1 MEPTLNQEQLASEP
15 QAGGPADSKAPVDP
29 SDRFRRDDIW
39 AGIAAAAVVLPQ
51 AMAFGVALVSPA
63 GVEPATGAFAGL
75 GAAAALCL
83 ASGVAGG
90 TRGLISAPTGPTLV
104 LLSGAAA
111 QLATLGLGG
120 SDLLAGLA
128 FVVILAGLF
137 QMLIALTGGGRL
149 IKFIPYTVVAGFMT
163 GSAILML
170 LSQLRSLTGEGA
182 AINWGLWRWL
192 PLLTAALTLALV
204 RFVPRWVPY
213 LPGTIA
219 GLVGGTL
226 FFQLAAG
233 LSPHGIP
240 DGWVVG
246 ALPGVEAFGLR
257 PTGTSLRALPWSTL
271 LLPAATLAV
280 LASLDTLL
288 TSVIADVRTGA
299 RHDARRE
306 LLGQGGGHVLSG
318 LLGGMAGAGTTAATL
333 VAVRTGGR
341 RWAGVSAGLGFV
353 ALLVVG
359 GPVGTLLPI
368 SALAGIVLHV
378 AIGMVERDILAW
390 ARRRRTR
397 ADAVIALLVTAVT
410 VGYDLMLAVGVGV
423 AIAVVLFV
431 RAQVRTPVI
440 HRRSTAIERRSVRVR
455 ADAQRALLDRHGDRI
470 VLYELRGNLFFATAE
485 QLFSELAPDLDR
497 PAWIILHLR
506 RVHQVDLTGIKLLQ
520 QIANR
525 LDEHGGEL
533 VFCEVHRGAG
543 LGHKVKKTLRKVS
556 PTHVVEVRTFNG
568 SDEALEYAEDALLAE
583 QGVAPPDGDRRVGL
597 EQTDLCRAM
606 SPEQIESFSRMLQSR
621 VVKAGEKVFSAGDE
635 GEELYIVAAG
645 EIDLLL
651 PTTAHHHKRLA
662 KCGPGTLFGEIAFLE
677 PGTRTAD
684 AVAVSDSELLSLR
697 RPTFTRLADER
708 PDTARAVLAALARI
722 QSERLRWAA
731 REIGRLAEW

>member
-1 MEPTLNQEQLASEP
+1 VP
-15 QAGGPADSKAPVDP
+15 AGP
-29 SDRFRRDDIW
+29 SDRLRRDDVW

-51 AMAFGVALVSPA
+51 AMAFGVALLSPA
-63 GVEPATGAFAGL
+63 GVEAATGAFAGL
-75 GAAAALCL
+75 VAAAALCL
-83 ASGVAGG
+83 ASGLAGG
-90 TRGLISAPTGPTLV
+90 TRALISAPTGPTLV

-111 QLATLGLGG
+111 QLTMAGLPG
-120 SDLLAGLA
+120 SALLAGLTV
-128 FVVILAGLF
+128 VVILTGLF
-137 QMLIALTGGGRL
+137 QMLIGLTGGGRL

-163 GSAILML
+163 GSAILMV
-170 LSQLRSLTGEGA
+170 LSQLGPLAGEGA
-182 AINWGLWRWL
+182 APSGEAWRWL

-204 RFVPRWVPY
+204 RLVPRWIPAV
-213 LPGTIA
+213 PGTIA

-226 FFQLAAG
+226 FFQLAAA

-246 ALPGVEAFGLR
+246 ALPGVEAFGFR
-257 PTGTSLRALPWSTL
+257 PTGASLRALPWGIL

-306 LLGQGGGHVLSG
+306 LLGQGGGHILSG

-341 RWAGVSAGLGFV
+341 RWAGACAGLSFAV
-353 ALLVVG
+353 LLAVG

-378 AIGMVERDILAW
+378 AIGMVERDIVAW

-397 ADAVIALLVTAVT
+397 ADAVIALL
-410 VGYDLMLAVGVGV
+410 
-423 AIAVVLFV
+423 AVVLFV
-431 RAQVRTPVI
+431 RAQVKTPVI

-455 ADAQRALLDRHGDRI
+455 ADAERALLDRHGDRI

-543 LGHKVKKTLRKVS
+543 LGHKVKKTLRKIS
-556 PTHVVEVRTFNG
+556 PAHVVEVRTFNG

-583 QGVAPPDGDRRVGL
+583 LGVAPWDRARRVGL
-597 EQTDLCRAM
+597 EETDLCRTM
-606 SPEQIESFSRMLQSR
+606 SPKEVESFSRMLQSR
-621 VVKAGEKVFSAGDE
+621 VVKAGDKVFSAGDE
-635 GEELYIVAAG
+635 GEELFIVAAG

-684 AVAVSDSELLSLR
+684 AVAVSDSELLTLL
-697 RPTFTRLADER
+697 RPTFQRLAEEH

>member
-1 MEPTLNQEQLASEP
+1 MNQKQVASDL
-15 QAGGPADSKAPVDP
+15 QTGGPSGGQVPAGPP
-29 SDRFRRDDIW
+29 GGLRRDDVW

-51 AMAFGVALVSPA
+51 AMAFGVALVGPA
-63 GVEPATGAFAGL
+63 GVDAATGAFAGL
-75 GAAAALCL
+75 VAAAALCL
-83 ASGVAGG
+83 ASGFAGG

-104 LLSGAAA
+104 LLAGAAS
-111 QLATLGLGG
+111 QLTAAGLPGPG
-120 SDLLAGLA
+120 VLAGLA
-128 FVVILAGLF
+128 VVVILTGLF

-163 GSAILML
+163 GSAILMV
-170 LSQLRSLTGEGA
+170 LSQLEPLAGEGA
-182 AINWGLWRWL
+182 APTWGPWRWL

-204 RFVPRWVPY
+204 RLVPRWIPAA
-213 LPGTIA
+213 PGTIA

-226 FFQLAAG
+226 FFQLAVT
-233 LSPHGIP
+233 LSPHDIP
-240 DGWVVG
+240 DSWVVG
-246 ALPGVEAFGLR
+246 ALPGVEAFGFR
-257 PTGTSLRALPWSTL
+257 ATGASLGALPWGIL

-306 LLGQGGGHVLSG
+306 LLGQGGGHIVSG

-341 RWAGVSAGLGFV
+341 RWPGVCAGLGLA
-353 ALLVVG
+353 ALLWVG

-378 AIGMVERDILAW
+378 AIGMVERDIVAW

-423 AIAVVLFV
+423 AIAIVLFV

-455 ADAQRALLDRHGDRI
+455 ADAERALIDRHGDRI

-485 QLFSELAPDLDR
+485 QLFSELAPDLNR
-497 PAWIILHLR
+497 PAWVILHLR

-525 LDEHGGEL
+525 LDDHGGEL

-543 LGHKVKKTLRKVS
+543 LGHKVKKTLQKIS
-556 PTHVVEVRTFNG
+556 PTHGGVEVRTFNG

-583 QGVAPPDGDRRVGL
+583 LGVAPPDGDRRVGL

-606 SPEQIESFSRMLQSR
+606 SPEQVETFSRVLQSR

-684 AVAVSDSELLSLR
+684 AVAVSDSELRTLR
-697 RPTFTRLADER
+697 RPIYQRLADEH
-708 PDTARAVLAALARI
+708 PETARAVLAALARI

>member
-1 MEPTLNQEQLASEP
+1 MPTSTCP
-15 QAGGPADSKAPVDP
+15 PADG
-29 SDRFRRDDIW
+29 DRLRPDDVW
-39 AGIAAAAVVLPQ
+39 AGIAAAIVVLPQ

-63 GVEPATGAFAGL
+63 GVEAATGAFAGL
-75 GAAAALCL
+75 VAAAALCL
-83 ASGVAGG
+83 ASGFAGG

-104 LLSGAAA
+104 LLSGTAS
-111 QLATLGLGG
+111 QLTA
-120 SDLLAGLA
+120 AGLPA
-128 FVVILAGLF
+128 SSLFAGLTVVVILTGLF
-137 QMLIALTGGGRL
+137 QMLIGLTGGGRL

-163 GSAILML
+163 GSAILMV
-170 LSQLRSLTGEGA
+170 LSQLRPLAGEGA
-182 AINWGLWRWL
+182 APTRGPWIWL
-192 PLLTAALTLALV
+192 PLLTAAVTLALV
-204 RFVPRWVPY
+204 RLVPRWIPAV
-213 LPGTIA
+213 PGTIA

-226 FFQLAAG
+226 FFQLAAA
-233 LSPHGIP
+233 LSPHGVP
-240 DGWVVG
+240 DSWVVG
-246 ALPGVEAFGLR
+246 ALPGIEAFGPG
-257 PTGTSLRALPWSTL
+257 PTGASLRALPWGAL

-306 LLGQGGGHVLSG
+306 LLGQGGGHILSG
-318 LLGGMAGAGTTAATL
+318 LLGGMAGAGTTGATL

-341 RWAGVSAGLGFV
+341 RWTGVSAGLGFV
-353 ALLVVG
+353 ALLSVG
-359 GPVGTLLPI
+359 GPVGAFLPI

-378 AIGMVERDILAW
+378 AVGMVERDIVAW

-423 AIAVVLFV
+423 AIAMVLFV

-440 HRRSTAIERRSVRVR
+440 HRRSTAIERHSVRVR
-455 ADAQRALLDRHGDRI
+455 ADAERALLDRHGHRI
-470 VLYELRGNLFFATAE
+470 VLYELRGSLFFATAE
-485 QLFSELAPDLDR
+485 QLFSELVPDLDR
-497 PAWIILHLR
+497 PAWVILHLR
-506 RVHQVDLTGIKLLQ
+506 RVHQVDLTGLKLLQ

-525 LDEHGGEL
+525 LDDHGGEL
-533 VFCEVHRGAG
+533 VFCEVHRGVG
-543 LGHKVKKTLRKVS
+543 LGHKVKKTLRKIMIS
-556 PTHVVEVRTFNG
+556 PTHVAVEVRTFNG

-583 QGVAPPDGDRRVGL
+583 LGVAPPDGDRRVGL

-606 SPEQIESFSRMLQSR
+606 SAEQIESFSRMLQSR
-621 VVKAGEKVFSAGDE
+621 VVKAGEKVFSADDE
-635 GEELYIVAAG
+635 GEELYIVVAG
-645 EIDLLL
+645 EIDVLL
-651 PTTAHHHKRLA
+651 PTTPHHHKRLA

-684 AVAVSDSELLSLR
+684 AVAVFDSELLTLR
-697 RPTFTRLADER
+697 RPVFKRLADEH

>member
-1 MEPTLNQEQLASEP
+1 MNQEQVASAP
-15 QAGGPADSKAPVDP
+15 QTGGDSGGAAPGDS
-29 SDRFRRDDIW
+29 SDRLGRNDVW

-63 GVEPATGAFAGL
+63 GIEPATGAFAGL

-83 ASGVAGG
+83 ASGFAGG
-90 TRGLISAPTGPTLV
+90 TRALISAPTGPTLV
-104 LLSGAAA
+104 LLSGAVA
-111 QLATLGLGG
+111 QLAAAGLGG
-120 SDLLAGLA
+120 SGLLGGLGV
-128 FVVILAGLF
+128 VVILTGLF
-137 QMLIALTGGGRL
+137 QILIGLTGGGRL

-163 GSAILML
+163 GSAILMV
-170 LSQLRSLTGEGA
+170 LSQLGPLAGEGA
-182 AINWGLWRWL
+182 ASNLGPWRWL
-192 PLLTAALTLALV
+192 PVLTAAVTLALV
-204 RFVPRWVPY
+204 RLVPRWISAV
-213 LPGTIA
+213 PGTIA

-226 FFQLAAG
+226 FFQLAAAV
-233 LSPHGIP
+233 SPHTVP

-246 ALPGVEAFGLR
+246 VLPGVESFGFR
-257 PTGTSLRALPWSTL
+257 PTGASLGVLPWAAL
-271 LLPAATLAV
+271 LLPAVTLAV

-306 LLGQGGGHVLSG
+306 LLGQGGGHILSG

-341 RWAGVSAGLGFV
+341 RWAGVCAGLGFLV
-353 ALLVVG
+353 LLSVG

-378 AIGMVERDILAW
+378 AIGMVERDIVAW

-397 ADAVIALLVTAVT
+397 ADAIIALLVTAVT

-431 RAQVRTPVI
+431 RAQVKTPVI

-455 ADAQRALLDRHGDRI
+455 ADAERALLDRHGDRI

-485 QLFSELAPDLDR
+485 QVFSELALDLDR

-525 LDEHGGEL
+525 LDDHGGEL

-543 LGHKVKKTLRKVS
+543 LGHKVKKTLRKIS

-583 QGVAPPDGDRRVGL
+583 LGVAPRDRARRVGL
-597 EQTDLCRAM
+597 ERTDLCRTM
-606 SPEQIESFSRMLQSR
+606 SPEQIESFSRMLQPR
-621 VVKAGEKVFSAGDE
+621 VVKEGEKVFSAGDE
-635 GEELYIVAAG
+635 GEELFIVAAG

-651 PTTAHHHKRLA
+651 PTTPHHHKRLA

-684 AVAVSDSELLSLR
+684 AVAVSDSELLTLL
-697 RPTFTRLADER
+697 RPTFKRLADEH